1 MNIKGDRKIV
11 AKLLNVC
18 ANLKPALEFGF
29 VFPQIL
35 FFPRHNIFKV
45 KWDYE
50 TMKMYHL
57 ECPIMI
63 VLQREELEQPVSE
76 QGHDKQE

>member
-1 MNIKGDRKIV
+1 M
-11 AKLLNVC
+11 
-18 ANLKPALEFGF
+18 F
-29 VFPQIL
+29 VQIL
-35 FFPRHNIFKV
+35 NQVLGISFVLPQSNIFKV

-57 ECPIMI
+57 EFPITI

-76 QGHDKQE
+76 QGHHKQE